1 MLTQATLADRDRARN
16 VLRPFNPEISP
27 KPKKFAA
34 SRPILTNISRPGRLI
49 KLIPT
54 ISNLLFP
61 HTPITTRKKNAT
73 ETAVSGREI
82 IAIIK
87 TEALLPTALTLTAL
101 TVMPALAQAIWQT
114 CSEPAAISCT
124 TILPTPPFIATAR

>member
-1 MLTQATLADRDRARN
+1 M
-16 VLRPFNPEISP
+16 
-27 KPKKFAA
+27 
-34 SRPILTNISRPGRLI
+34 
-49 KLIPT
+49 
-54 ISNLLFP
+54 
-61 HTPITTRKKNAT
+61 RKKNAT
-73 ETAVSGREI
+73 ETAVFGLEI

-87 TEALLPTALTLTAL
+87 TEALLPTVLTITLLIHPAHIVPILTAL